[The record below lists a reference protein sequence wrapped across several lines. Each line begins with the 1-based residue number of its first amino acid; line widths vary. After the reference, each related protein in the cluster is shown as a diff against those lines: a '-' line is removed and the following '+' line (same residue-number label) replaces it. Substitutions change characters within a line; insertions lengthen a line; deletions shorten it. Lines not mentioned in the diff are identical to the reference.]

1 MQAAGSLD
9 FLMFSIISQESH
21 LRFSIPIHPFDL
33 FCFHSYTKWCGVRA
47 LNPRLLGYEP
57 SVLPT
62 ELTPQRGGFNH
73 VHHQRRASGLRL
85 RNTQSLQR
93 IQHISII
100 RLLWCPSS
108 KAALS
113 NSLSDALG
121 TEHLCHF
128 RRQCHSS
135 THNRAMLILTM
146 AGSYSRCITVIVFDQ
161 SVMDVSEG
169 EYEDPRWNC
178 ATPAAYVL
186 HYTYSIEPS
195 CSFRRWW
202 TRWGSNP
209 RPKLILDYNFLTQ

>member
-1 MQAAGSLD
+1 M
-9 FLMFSIISQESH
+9 
-21 LRFSIPIHPFDL
+21 
-33 FCFHSYTKWCGVRA
+33 
-47 LNPRLLGYEP
+47 
-57 SVLPT
+57 
-62 ELTPQRGGFNH
+62 
-73 VHHQRRASGLRL
+73 
-85 RNTQSLQR
+85 RNTLSRQR
-93 IQHISII
+93 IQHVSII

-169 EYEDPRWNC
+169 EYEHPRWNC

-195 CSFRRWW
+195 LSHFSLRHISVALCRLLMGSFRCWW
-202 TRWGSNP
+202 TRRQSKP
-209 RPKLILDYNFLTQ
+209 RPKLILDYNLLTQ